1 VAHQIR
7 KSFSDINDWA
17 QYLNNNPQLI
27 GGLICKDLMELGPR
41 HGVPVLV
48 SFGNFLRIS
57 VKIDLATLV
66 TRYIDNLTSC
76 FRDKIILEI

>member
-1 VAHQIR
+1 MAHQIR
-7 KSFSDINDWA
+7 KSFSDVNDWA
-17 QYLNNNPQLI
+17 QYLDNNPQLI
-27 GGLICKDLMELGPR
+27 AGLTCKDLMELGPR

-57 VKIDLATLV
+57 VEIILVTLV

-76 FRDKIILEI
+76 FRDKIIPKI